1 MRQFW
6 VVAGICLM
14 IISLVKTQDPPTAN
28 DIEITKL
35 QKNGTT
41 TDVYITELPGN
52 TTRCIL
58 LIKPENEPEVVAGPT
73 SVTPGAESVNFDFNI
88 TSTLNTDIT
97 FVINALKDGTD
108 EPIAAGEAKV
118 TVPKELPEVLKGS
131 IGENPEPDDD
141 VGPQLLRVV
150 GDLKTF
156 TLDIGTGSV
165 EVVEEGSVVYY
176 FGEINGTEFDVC
188 TSSEPPTPLLC
199 VEPIT
204 AVSVTISSDM
214 NVNEATLKY
223 TNKTNANVTAVVTP
237 TGEDVNE
244 NPPTEDKLDIIFLGK
259 RNKKT
264 KLCADQII
272 GSAECIIEWG
282 AGDATADIR
291 LVEVDAKGNITKYH
305 KNPIQDRDLH
315 GVFISETTI
324 EAMWFMADDIEKK
337 YQITAYDATPSEVG
351 DPITVD
357 CIAFGTLTHCY
368 GYFND
373 VENTIAYTVKVQDF
387 LNEDFRTDR
396 QIQSLPI
403 SYTPLIELQIQKVH
417 LEWHQNGIEANA
429 SICFQPIFAS
439 DVESVFSHYE
449 VVIINGKGQW
459 LKDILMTL
467 DTDEGDLCFTPLTIN
482 TETFDVTEGA
492 KAIVIQRAI
501 DGFSVLSSG
510 ETTLF

>member
-35 QKNGTT
+35 QKNGET
-41 TDVYITELPGN
+41 TDVYITKLPEN

-73 SVTPGAESVNFDFNI
+73 QATPDAKFVNFAFDI
-88 TSTLNTDIT
+88 TSTVNSDIT
-97 FVINALKDGTD
+97 FVINALEDDTD
-108 EPIAAGEAKV
+108 VPIAAGEATV
-118 TVPKELPEVLKGS
+118 TVPAALPEGLTGS
-131 IGENPEPDDD
+131 IGEILDPDDN
-141 VGPQLLRVV
+141 VTSQILRVV

-156 TLDIGTGSV
+156 TLDFATDPV
-165 EVVEEGSVVYY
+165 EVVENGSIVYY
-176 FGEINGTEFDVC
+176 FGEIVGPEFDVC
-188 TSSEPPTPLLC
+188 TSSKPLSPLLC
-199 VEPIT
+199 VEPIN
-204 AVSVTISSDM
+204 AVSVTISPDM
-214 NVNEATLKY
+214 NVNEATLEY
-223 TNKTNANVTAVVTP
+223 TITNENSKVKVNVL
-237 TGEDVNE
+237 TGEGVNQDLPNKE
-244 NPPTEDKLDIIFLGK
+244 KLDIILFGE
-259 RNKKT
+259 NP
-264 KLCADQII
+264 KLCANQKI
-272 GSAECIIEWG
+272 GSAECIIKWE
-282 AGDATADIR
+282 AGEATADIR
-291 LVEVDAKGNITKYH
+291 LVEVNAKGKIIKYH

-324 EAMWFMADDIEKK
+324 ETMWFMADDDVEKK
-337 YQITAYDATPSEVG
+337 YQITAYNATLPEVG

-357 CIAFGTLTHCY
+357 CTAFETLTHCY
-368 GYFND
+368 AYFND
-373 VENTIAYTVKVQDF
+373 VEKTKAYTVKVQDF
-387 LNEDFRTDR
+387 LSKKDFRTDR

-403 SYTPLIELQIQKVH
+403 SYTSLTELQIQKVH

-429 SICFQPIFAS
+429 SICFQPIIAA

-459 LKDILMTL
+459 LKDILMIH

>member
-35 QKNGTT
+35 QKNGET
-41 TDVYITELPGN
+41 TDVYITKLPEN

-73 SVTPGAESVNFDFNI
+73 QATPDAKFVKFAFDI
-88 TSTLNTDIT
+88 TSTVNSDIT
-97 FVINALKDGTD
+97 FVINALEDDTD
-108 EPIAAGEAKV
+108 VPIAAGEATV
-118 TVPKELPEVLKGS
+118 TVPADLPGVLTGS
-131 IGENPEPDDD
+131 IGGNPDPDED
-141 VGPQLLRVV
+141 VNSQILRVV
-150 GDLKTF
+150 GDLETF
-156 TLDIGTGSV
+156 TLDFGTVIV
-165 EVVEEGSVVYY
+165 EEVKEGSVAYY
-176 FGEINGTEFDVC
+176 FGEIVGTEFDVC
-188 TSSEPPTPLLC
+188 TSSKPSTPPFLC
-199 VEPIT
+199 VEPIN
-204 AVSVTISSDM
+204 AVSANISADM

-223 TNKTNANVTAVVTP
+223 TNGTNAKVMVVVSN
-237 TGEDVNE
+237 GEDVNQD
-244 NPPTEDKLDIIFLGK
+244 PPNDEKLDIIFFGE
-259 RNKKT
+259 NP
-264 KLCADQII
+264 KLCADQTI
-272 GSAECIIEWG
+272 GSAECIIIWE
-282 AGDATADIR
+282 AGETTANIR
-291 LVEVDAKGNITKYH
+291 LVEVNANNDITKYQ

-324 EAMWFMADDIEKK
+324 EAMWFMADDDVKKK
-337 YQITAYDATPSEVG
+337 YQITAYDATLSEVG

-373 VENTIAYTVKVQDF
+373 VEQTTEYTVKVQDF
-387 LNEDFRTDR
+387 LSGEDFRTDR
-396 QIQSLPI
+396 QIQSLSI
-403 SYTPLIELQIQKVH
+403 KHTSLTELQIQKVH

-429 SICFQPIFAS
+429 SICFQPIIAAN
-439 DVESVFSHYE
+439 VESVFSHYE

-459 LKDILMTL
+459 LKDILMIH

-510 ETTLF
+510 ETTLL